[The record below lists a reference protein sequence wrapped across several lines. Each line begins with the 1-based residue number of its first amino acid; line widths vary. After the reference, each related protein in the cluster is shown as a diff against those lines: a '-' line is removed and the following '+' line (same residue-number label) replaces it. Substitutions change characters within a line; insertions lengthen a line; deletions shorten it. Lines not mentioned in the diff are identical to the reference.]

1 MKKILLILAIMFSS
15 VLSAQDVYTQ
25 KNTESHDAEAERIT
39 KEYNKQLSLDANQF
53 VLFEKKIEEFLI
65 KRAKIEKR
73 YTAKDKLDMLYRM
86 QARETIEMKNI
97 LTRPQLKIYR
107 LVKSEIQPIAVV
119 EEK

>member
-1 MKKILLILAIMFSS
+1 MFSG

-25 KNTESHDAEAERIT
+25 ENTEIHDVEAERIT

-65 KRAKIEKR
+65 KRAKIEKD
-73 YTAKDKLDMLYRM
+73 YAAKDKLYMLFRM
-86 QARETIEMKNI
+86 QARETVEMKNI
-97 LTRPQLKIYR
+97 LTRPQLKVYKRI
-107 LVKSEIQPIAVV
+107 KSDIQPIAVV